1 MNTGCGITP
10 RDADGIR
17 RPTVHVV
24 EDDRLRCLAD
34 SSVTLTGVHTCRH
47 KAANKCSQVNR
58 PISTGELNALL
69 HLHFQPI
76 NLVFY
81 QEPAWET
88 LSWSGLRAY
97 MLSALILSEL
107 SYPAVPL
114 AR

>member
-1 MNTGCGITP
+1 M
-10 RDADGIR
+10 
-17 RPTVHVV
+17 HVV
-24 EDDRLRCLAD
+24 EDDRLRCLAGNTVAPERAHECCD
-34 SSVTLTGVHTCRH
+34 

-81 QEPAWET
+81 QEPDWET